1 MKSFAPAC
9 EGGQLVTRFGGDHEH
24 RKVALRFDFL
34 KAFHHLESIHAGH
47 LEIEQDQVVA
57 VLSVKLADLARI
69 HRGRDGGITGAAQ
82 YALEQKDIGLLI
94 VNDQDSS
101 VKDVG

>member
-1 MKSFAPAC
+1 
-9 EGGQLVTRFGGDHEH
+9 
-24 RKVALRFDFL
+24 
-34 KAFHHLESIHAGH
+34 
-47 LEIEQDQVVA
+47 
-57 VLSVKLADLARI
+57 LSVKLADLARI